1 MPHRQNDCSTYT
13 TEENRIIYPHR
24 LQNLVQQVPVI
35 LFQCE
40 LTADGRLGISYM
52 SNGLQV
58 LLGLTPREAIS
69 DPTVILRAIFP
80 PDREG
85 ILTSIKESAQ
95 HHESWSREFR
105 IFSHDEVRWVEA
117 EATVQQYGAVY
128 VYNGYARETT
138 ERKLL
143 ELKLREAQE
152 ELLGMVEDRTLSL
165 MKINAELQNLNNEI
179 KAEISERIVLENK
192 LRESY
197 GLLSLLAADLIHSE
211 ERQRRRIATEL
222 HDDVVQY
229 LALGKL
235 RIEMSAQNS
244 SPPPDLMKELVDLIV
259 NAIKQIRRICNDL
272 SPPLLYDYGLVE
284 AIDSMGFSLAKDH
297 GFQFEIKGVIHKGLL
312 TNHVRTV
319 LFEAARELL
328 TNVVKHARAKKV
340 RMQLR
345 KKNEIVYLLVM
356 DDGVGMS
363 PSTGNGFGLSHMRQ
377 RISFLNG
384 TIRFS
389 STLDWSTVVTV
400 AVPFTG

>member
-152 ELLGMVEDRTLSL
+152 ELLGMVEDRTRSL
-165 MKINAELQNLNNEI
+165 TKINAELQNLNNEI

-197 GLLSLLAADLIHSE
+197 DLLSLLGADLIHSE

-235 RIEMSAQNS
+235 RIEMSVQNS

-284 AIDSMGFSLAKDH
+284 AINSMGFSLARDH
-297 GFQFEIKGVIHKGLL
+297 DFKFEIKGGIPQGIL

-319 LFEAARELL
+319 LFESARELL
-328 TNVVKHARAKKV
+328 TNVVKHAQAKRV
-340 RMQLR
+340 RVQLR
-345 KKNEIVYLLVM
+345 KKGEKAYLLVM
-356 DDGVGMS
+356 DDGMGMS
-363 PSTGNGFGLSHMRQ
+363 PSTGNGFGLSHIRQ
-377 RISFLNG
+377 RISFLKG

-400 AVPFTG
+400 AVPFAG